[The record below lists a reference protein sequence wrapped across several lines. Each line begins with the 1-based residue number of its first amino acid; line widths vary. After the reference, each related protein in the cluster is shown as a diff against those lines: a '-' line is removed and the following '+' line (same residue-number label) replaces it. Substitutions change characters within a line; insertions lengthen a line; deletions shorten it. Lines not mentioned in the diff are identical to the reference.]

1 MIRLLF
7 KFLYWINGWKLNIH
21 HIPLETIKKSVFLAT
36 PHTTNW
42 DAVYMVASM
51 RKIGIKLRFAIK
63 KEWVRFPLNIAL
75 SPMGALGID
84 RSPKEK
90 GQKKLSMV
98 EAMANLFET
107 HDELALVIPPEG
119 SRSLREEWKTG
130 FYYVALT
137 AKVPIL
143 LAYLDYDKKEAGVIE
158 AFEPTG
164 DIEADMK
171 YITSVYEKH
180 HPAPKFPELFS
191 YDKRY
196 ISKH

>member
-7 KFLYWINGWKLNIH
+7 NFFYWLNGWKLNIH
-21 HIPLETIKKSVFLAT
+21 HIPVETMKRSVFLAA

-42 DAVYMVASM
+42 DAVYMVACM

-63 KEWVRFPLNIAL
+63 KDWIKFPLNIAL
-75 SPMGALGID
+75 SPMGAVGID
-84 RSPKEK
+84 RSPKVAGEK
-90 GQKKLSMV
+90 RLSMV

-107 HDELALVIPPEG
+107 NKELALVIPPEG
-119 SRSLREEWKTG
+119 SRSLREEWKSG

-143 LAYLDYDKKEAGVIE
+143 LAYLDYEKKEGGIIE

-164 DIEADMK
+164 DIDADMK
-171 YITSVYEKH
+171 YITKVYQEFDPK
-180 HPAPKFPELFS
+180 PKFPEMYSL
-191 YDKRY
+191 DKRY
-196 ISKH
+196 IS